1 MALHQDYTVKV
12 LSSQRAQRNF
22 KPAIV
27 KSARKV
33 QQNVIDDKVDLAEV
47 EADLLGVIERINQQ
61 QMESPIKDE
70 KR

>member
-1 MALHQDYTVKV
+1 MSLHQDLTVKV

-33 QQNVIDDKVDLAEV
+33 QQNVLEDKVDLAEV
-47 EADLLGVIERINQQ
+47 EADLLGVIESIN
-61 QMESPIKDE
+61 
-70 KR
+70 

>member
-1 MALHQDYTVKV
+1 
-12 LSSQRAQRNF
+12 
-22 KPAIV
+22 V

-33 QQNVIDDKVDLAEV
+33 QQNVLEEKVDLAEV